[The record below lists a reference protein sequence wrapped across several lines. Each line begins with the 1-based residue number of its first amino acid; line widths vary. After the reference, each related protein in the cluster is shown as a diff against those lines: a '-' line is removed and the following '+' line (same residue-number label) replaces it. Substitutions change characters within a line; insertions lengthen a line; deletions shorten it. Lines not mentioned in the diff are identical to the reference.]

1 MNLTSL
7 AMWQPSILE
16 TYGDQ
21 ATSYVNQR
29 SGPLRLKYPHS
40 LADMELISS
49 LAEVYANSPN
59 LRSNQL
65 FIRIRYPTMLMR
77 RTLPS

>member
-16 TYGDQ
+16 TYGNQ
-21 ATSYVNQR
+21 TTSYVNQR
-29 SGPLRLKYPHS
+29 LGPLRLKYPHS
-40 LADMELISS
+40 MADRELISS

-65 FIRIRYPTMLMR
+65 FIRIRYPTMLMK